1 MEVKTYFLL
10 SSLFLLLGILSI
22 NKNNY
27 IKWFLF
33 LVIILPSADF
43 LKDYFFRYQNHASHF
58 FFYPFIVVF
67 FKHIS
72 KKALFLPLVGVTT
85 IVLFSLLVSAMNNRI
100 STYFIFLD
108 IKPLLL
114 FLVLVAFV
122 IHKGHKISGLF
133 QTRFFKRLLVLNFF
147 IDAFLFAG
155 VLFFDLNT
163 FFSEDKFFSINSYR
177 YSDIGVVILFIY
189 ALDRL
194 SKKSFIVDKSFLFAL
209 FPILF
214 SFNRSMIL
222 IIILIFL
229 FKTLKRLVIKPLNPS
244 INQLIFLS
252 CIVFAITSA
261 FIYLQNSRLTVFLNV
276 DLLSEFFQNR
286 FSPFY
291 ETLKTSSNAVSSL
304 LGHGLGFAYEI
315 PWFEYRDNI
324 NNKNIYLDNLI
335 LTLWGKYGLISFV
348 LLTLILFFMLREIN
362 NKKFRNYMLISLLFL
377 SLTNAWL
384 YQVTLP
390 LYFISP
396 YLTQNR

>member
-1 MEVKTYFLL
+1 
-10 SSLFLLLGILSI
+10 
-22 NKNNY
+22 
-27 IKWFLF
+27 
-33 LVIILPSADF
+33 
-43 LKDYFFRYQNHASHF
+43 
-58 FFYPFIVVF
+58 
-67 FKHIS
+67 
-72 KKALFLPLVGVTT
+72 
-85 IVLFSLLVSAMNNRI
+85 
-100 STYFIFLD
+100 
-108 IKPLLL
+108 
-114 FLVLVAFV
+114 
-122 IHKGHKISGLF
+122 
-133 QTRFFKRLLVLNFF
+133 
-147 IDAFLFAG
+147 
-155 VLFFDLNT
+155 
-163 FFSEDKFFSINSYR
+163 
-177 YSDIGVVILFIY
+177 
-189 ALDRL
+189 
-194 SKKSFIVDKSFLFAL
+194 
-209 FPILF
+209 
-214 SFNRSMIL
+214 
-222 IIILIFL
+222 
-229 FKTLKRLVIKPLNPS
+229 
-244 INQLIFLS
+244 LS
-252 CIVFAITSA
+252 CVVVAITSA

-362 NKKFRNYMLISLLFL
+362 NKKLRNYMLISLLFL